1 MQAAY
6 TIPAPPAELFSRA
19 REAFHGMI
27 HHLES
32 SAALTMN
39 HAELEAYVVAEGRE
53 VQRRL
58 LQAHLD
64 LRSAAERPVRA
75 VGADGIERTERRR
88 NYRGLMSLVGELH
101 VHRLVY
107 QAVGAAFLCPQD
119 AALNLPQDSFSLGLR
134 RCVAEDV
141 AVGSFDDVVERIG
154 TTTGAQIAKRQVEQI
169 ARRAAADFDAFYAT
183 RPMNDTTDEQELL
196 LVLTFDGAG
205 VVMRKEDLRPATR
218 KAAEK
223 KESEPH
229 WPPMRLSKG
238 EK

>member
-19 REAFHGMI
+19 REAFDGMI

-39 HAELEAYVVAEGRE
+39 HTELEAYVVAEGRE

-75 VGADGIERTERRR
+75 VGADGIARTERRR
-88 NYRGLMSLVGELH
+88 NYRGLMSLVGELQ

-107 QAVGAAFLCPQD
+107 QAVVTTGLGGSHYQRDHRYPGTHPLVRRRFFALPAAARGRAWSRRSPTAALRSARFSPVRAASRSGVRVAEAFL
-119 AALNLPQDSFSLGLR
+119 
-134 RCVAEDV
+134 ED
-141 AVGSFDDVVERIG
+141 E
-154 TTTGAQIAKRQVEQI
+154 
-169 ARRAAADFDAFYAT
+169 
-183 RPMNDTTDEQELL
+183 
-196 LVLTFDGAG
+196 VL
-205 VVMRKEDLRPATR
+205 
-218 KAAEK
+218 
-223 KESEPH
+223 
-229 WPPMRLSKG
+229 
-238 EK
+238 